1 MRALYQYKIPNAFRV
16 GEEATFAQIASNC
29 NCSEAIVRRIMR
41 LAMTNRIFKEVRK
54 GVVVHTA
61 TSKALAEDEK
71 FRDYVGMRCEEMCPA
86 ELNVRIPLD
95 LYWRSKMITTRASD
109 NPSDVEMA
117 RLR

>member
-1 MRALYQYKIPNAFRV
+1 MRALYQYKIPNAFPV

-29 NCSEAIVRRIMR
+29 SCSEAIVRRIMR

-86 ELNVRIPLD
+86 ELNVCMHLEVIGEIRKSNDRNDRQFP
-95 LYWRSKMITTRASD
+95 RC
-109 NPSDVEMA
+109 
-117 RLR
+117 

>member
-1 MRALYQYKIPNAFRV
+1 MRALYQYKIPNAFPV

-54 GVVVHTA
+54 GVVAHTA

-86 ELNVRIPLD
+86 ELNVRIAVD
-95 LYWRSKMITTRASD
+95 MSWRIKND
-109 NPSDVEMA
+109 NHRSN
-117 RLR
+117 RLSQRC